1 MVLVNFITSVLLK
14 ILHILVSMQI
24 SLTTN
29 VSKTTKNVQ
38 PDVTFIFTELFE
50 NVNSLV

>member
-24 SLTTN
+24 SLNTN
-29 VSKTTKNVQ
+29 VRKTTKNVQ
-38 PDVTFIFTELFE
+38 PDVTFVFTELFK